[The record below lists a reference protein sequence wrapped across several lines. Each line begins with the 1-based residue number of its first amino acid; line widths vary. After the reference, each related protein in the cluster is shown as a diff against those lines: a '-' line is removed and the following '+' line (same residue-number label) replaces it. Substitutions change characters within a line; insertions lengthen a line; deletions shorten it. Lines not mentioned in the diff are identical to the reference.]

1 MSFSFRMFGN
11 LRVHGVA
18 ILTEES
24 YKNIAKIMISH
35 VLTGVDVDQDV
46 KLVLCL
52 KLYQH
57 LSTTRVEMNEGTSEF
72 GNMKAIFSDFDL
84 KGFSSVDSSSPM
96 KAIKKISKTMSG
108 TIVSSSRLTQLR
120 FVGKVTVTLSPF
132 NLFYW
137 DKAVSAGYAPVIPP
151 LHSWWD
157 SITLNKELIDALKVR
172 KDRDMTMSV
181 QEPLTT
187 ERPRVT
193 EEPSTSRSGLASDS
207 QGRSSNSESQDR
219 ETRRRERGSSR
230 GTAKTML
237 MKWISK

>member
-1 MSFSFRMFGN
+1 MFGN

-18 ILTEES
+18 ILTDES

-35 VLTGVDVDQDV
+35 VLAGVDLDKDV

-84 KGFSSVDSSSPM
+84 KGFSSVDSATAM
-96 KAIKKISKTMSG
+96 KSMKKISKTMSG

-120 FVGKVTVTLSPF
+120 FVGKVTVTLAPF

-157 SITLNKELIDALKVR
+157 SITINKELIDALKVR
-172 KDRDMTMSV
+172 KDSDMTVSV
-181 QEPLTT
+181 RESLGND
-187 ERPRVT
+187 RSRVT
-193 EEPSTSRSGLASDS
+193 EEPSTSTAN
-207 QGRSSNSESQDR
+207 QVSEN
-219 ETRRRERGSSR
+219 RERVQNTTSSDRGQKRKEGGSGK